1 MLDLIQN
8 VELLKRDGVDLVE
21 GVEAGDVLSVAFD
34 DVDDV
39 VFGGIAFD

>member
-1 MLDLIQN
+1 MLDLIQD
-8 VELLKRDGVDLVE
+8 VELFKSNGVYLVE